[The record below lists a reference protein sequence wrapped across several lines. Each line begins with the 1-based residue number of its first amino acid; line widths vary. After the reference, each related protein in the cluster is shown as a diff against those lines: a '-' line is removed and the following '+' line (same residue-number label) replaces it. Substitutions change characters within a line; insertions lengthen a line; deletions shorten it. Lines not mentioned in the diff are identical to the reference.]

1 MPSFPSKLMSL
12 HQNCLLI
19 CQMREEK
26 ENTRLLKVQD
36 PDNVNYLVVRKTE
49 VERTETA
56 LTSGLHECLA
66 PTAPD
71 VPQQL
76 LGRAGAVSWDRS
88 SPCGVQREIPLPR
101 LLLLQPALSKAQIK
115 QLLGAGVK
123 NQCLL
128 WGGHGLGKAGVS
140 CSGSF

>member
-1 MPSFPSKLMSL
+1 MSL

-56 LTSGLHECLA
+56 LTSGFA
-66 PTAPD
+66 
-71 VPQQL
+71 
-76 LGRAGAVSWDRS
+76 
-88 SPCGVQREIPLPR
+88 
-101 LLLLQPALSKAQIK
+101 
-115 QLLGAGVK
+115 
-123 NQCLL
+123 
-128 WGGHGLGKAGVS
+128 
-140 CSGSF
+140 